1 MQRSGYRTR
10 SRAPGAS
17 RGPPPACPG
26 APEPKPGRSRW
37 REAPPPSSSASR
49 RVMRPRR
56 GTGSWCPRA
65 TCRVT
70 FAETS
75 SAPRL
80 GTKSASSFP
89 RAHLILSRS
98 LDTYA
103 VPLLPRTKSKLSRA
117 AEVTVLSP
125 ASTASSGTP
134 RRSPASTASSG
145 APEPRPPPR
154 ARRFRRP
161 VMRATDRPVLGFFAH
176 NSPSRRQSWF
186 ERQATAPLPRG
197 RRGPSPSSGPRGSQV
212 QWGTTTAVTR
222 QTAVDVENPR
232 RGAVCVELCPP
243 RIGLPRS

>member
-10 SRAPGAS
+10 SRAPGAP

-80 GTKSASSFP
+80 RTKSASSFP

-103 VPLLPRTKSKLSRA
+103 VPSLLRIKSKLSRA
-117 AEVTVLSP
+117 AEVTVPSP
-125 ASTASSGTP
+125 VSTASSGTP
-134 RRSPASTASSG
+134 EAQPGVHRVLPGPRAAASPTCSPLPQTCHARY
-145 APEPRPPPR
+145 RPPCARILCPQQPESSSELVR
-154 ARRFRRP
+154 A
-161 VMRATDRPVLGFFAH
+161 AGHST
-176 NSPSRRQSWF
+176 
-186 ERQATAPLPRG
+186 
-197 RRGPSPSSGPRGSQV
+197 PSSGTE
-212 QWGTTTAVTR
+212 GTV
-222 QTAVDVENPR
+222 P
-232 RGAVCVELCPP
+232 
-243 RIGLPRS
+243 

>member
-10 SRAPGAS
+10 SRAPGAP

-37 REAPPPSSSASR
+37 REVPPPSSSASR

-65 TCRVT
+65 TCGVT

-80 GTKSASSFP
+80 RTKSASSFP

-103 VPLLPRTKSKLSRA
+103 VPSLPRIKSKLSRA
-117 AEVTVLSP
+117 AEVTVPSP
-125 ASTASSGTP
+125 VSTASSGTP
-134 RRSPASTASSG
+134 EAQPGVHRIFGDPRAEPGVHCILGDPRAAAQG
-145 APEPRPPPR
+145 PPRP
-154 ARRFRRP
+154 
-161 VMRATDRPVLGFFAH
+161 
-176 NSPSRRQSWF
+176 Q
-186 ERQATAPLPRG
+186 
-197 RRGPSPSSGPRGSQV
+197 
-212 QWGTTTAVTR
+212 
-222 QTAVDVENPR
+222 
-232 RGAVCVELCPP
+232 
-243 RIGLPRS
+243 

>member
-10 SRAPGAS
+10 SRAPGAP

-65 TCRVT
+65 TCGVT

-80 GTKSASSFP
+80 RTKSASSFP

-103 VPLLPRTKSKLSRA
+103 VPSLPRIKSKLSRA
-117 AEVTVLSP
+117 AEVTVPSP

-134 RRSPASTASSG
+134 EPQPGVHRIFGDPRAEPGVHCVLGDPRAAAQG
-145 APEPRPPPR
+145 PPRP
-154 ARRFRRP
+154 
-161 VMRATDRPVLGFFAH
+161 
-176 NSPSRRQSWF
+176 Q
-186 ERQATAPLPRG
+186 
-197 RRGPSPSSGPRGSQV
+197 
-212 QWGTTTAVTR
+212 
-222 QTAVDVENPR
+222 
-232 RGAVCVELCPP
+232 
-243 RIGLPRS
+243 